1 MKQNVPP
8 KPIKRDINVWECAEI
23 KWLHMQPSHLRI
35 TEHGLGYRI
44 VLELSQPF
52 IGKHHHVFCDNFLTS
67 TCPWFIERWD
77 ICVKQFTTIP
87 EVSEWIVNTKSQCE
101 SLPERRVKILPAW
114 KHCCFSPKRHKVSLL
129 SSHTIQ
135 SSWQRNCEQKPAWWI
150 YHSSFHC
157 PCRHFVQQE
166 HGRSR
171 PEWSAKTVLRC
182 GPQVAQVV
190 ALPAVVLV
198 DISIVNAQILET
210 EADNI
215 PPHLKCSS
223 KLS

>member
-1 MKQNVPP
+1 MSGNVQKSNGYICNLHIYGSQNM
-8 KPIKRDINVWECAEI
+8 DLATALCESWA
-23 KWLHMQPSHLRI
+23 SHLLESI
-35 TEHGLGYRI
+35 TMFSVTISSLQLARDLLKDETYVWNNSQQSPRSPNGLSTQKADMKAFRKGKSKSYRHG
-44 VLELSQPF
+44 
-52 IGKHHHVFCDNFLTS
+52 
-67 TCPWFIERWD
+67 
-77 ICVKQFTTIP
+77 
-87 EVSEWIVNTKSQCE
+87 NTVASVQ
-101 SLPERRVKILPAW
+101 
-114 KHCCFSPKRHKVSLL
+114 KRHKVSLL

-198 DISIVNAQILET
+198 DISIVNAHILET

-215 PPHLKCSS
+215 PPHLNCSS